1 MSTAVT
7 PPPLSPLDKLLR
19 YLKNSFADGR
29 SPALWL
35 LALVVGVVAGYAAI
49 GLRLAIQSVQL
60 IAFGEF
66 SERLAST
73 ASTLPAI
80 MVILAPV
87 AGGCVVSLLLYVG
100 LKTKWLPEIRAEGV
114 ADVMEARAAQGGKMA
129 LMPSVWSALV
139 HAVSIGAGGSTGRE
153 GPSVN
158 LGAALASFISQP
170 LNLPARGARIM
181 LACGASAAVA
191 ASFNAPVAGALFAFE
206 VVLGHY
212 ALRSIGPVA
221 AASVIGA
228 ILSRIHFGAT
238 PAFSVPEVPPASLA
252 DFIAIIPLGLVS
264 AALAIACV
272 MLAFNVPRHLAT
284 RAQALSIPLWIL
296 PPFGG
301 LLIGGL
307 GLLAPEVLGVGY
319 EATSIALAGGYA
331 IATLAA
337 LIVLKLAAI
346 VATMAFRFGGGI
358 FAPSLY
364 LGAMLGALYGALIA
378 PILGPDSAGSAY
390 FAVIGMG
397 AVGGA
402 VLGAPLSTTLI
413 VFELT
418 ASYEA
423 SIALLVCVSLASV
436 ITTSITK
443 GSFFHKQVE
452 RHGFDLTQG
461 DARVILQTIRARDI
475 MTPLDSH
482 DTRGELDEPCVYDDD
497 YLGRVMGFFSAE
509 KIDGAQVRSRHGD
522 QPIVG
527 YITKADAHAAYAH
540 ALQARHEEEHR

>member
-1 MSTAVT
+1 MSSAVT
-7 PPPLSPLDKLLR
+7 PPPLSPLAKLLR
-19 YLKNSFADGR
+19 YLKNSFANGR

-49 GLRLAIQSVQL
+49 GLRLSIQSVQL

-66 SERLAST
+66 PERLATT
-73 ASTLPAI
+73 ASTLPPLLI
-80 MVILAPV
+80 ILAPV
-87 AGGCVVSLLLYVG
+87 AGGCVVSLLLHVG
-100 LKTKWLPEIRAEGV
+100 LRTKWLPEVRAEGV

-129 LMPSVWSALV
+129 LMPSLWSALI

-153 GPSVN
+153 GPAVN
-158 LGAALASFISQP
+158 LGAALASFVSRP

-181 LACGASAAVA
+181 LACGAAAAVA

-221 AASVIGA
+221 ASSVIGA

-238 PAFSVPEVPPASLA
+238 PAFEVPDIPPASLA
-252 DFIAIIPLGLVS
+252 DFIAIIPLGLAS
-264 AALAIACV
+264 AGLAIACV
-272 MLAFNVPRHLAT
+272 MLAFNVPRHLANQ
-284 RAQALSIPLWIL
+284 AQAFKVPLWIL

-301 LLIGGL
+301 LIIGGL
-307 GLLAPEVLGVGY
+307 GVLAPEVLGVGY

-364 LGAMLGALYGALIA
+364 LGAMLGALYGALIS

-475 MTPLDSH
+475 MTPLDNQ
-482 DTRGELDEPCVYDDD
+482 DTQGELEESCVYDDD

-527 YITKADAHAAYAH
+527 YITKADAHAAYAS

>member
-1 MSTAVT
+1 
-7 PPPLSPLDKLLR
+7 
-19 YLKNSFADGR
+19 
-29 SPALWL
+29 
-35 LALVVGVVAGYAAI
+35 
-49 GLRLAIQSVQL
+49 
-60 IAFGEF
+60 
-66 SERLAST
+66 
-73 ASTLPAI
+73 
-80 MVILAPV
+80 
-87 AGGCVVSLLLYVG
+87 
-100 LKTKWLPEIRAEGV
+100 
-114 ADVMEARAAQGGKMA
+114 
-129 LMPSVWSALV
+129 
-139 HAVSIGAGGSTGRE
+139 
-153 GPSVN
+153 
-158 LGAALASFISQP
+158 
-170 LNLPARGARIM
+170 
-181 LACGASAAVA
+181 
-191 ASFNAPVAGALFAFE
+191 
-206 VVLGHY
+206 
-212 ALRSIGPVA
+212 
-221 AASVIGA
+221 
-228 ILSRIHFGAT
+228 
-238 PAFSVPEVPPASLA
+238 
-252 DFIAIIPLGLVS
+252 
-264 AALAIACV
+264 
-272 MLAFNVPRHLAT
+272 
-284 RAQALSIPLWIL
+284 
-296 PPFGG
+296 
-301 LLIGGL
+301 
-307 GLLAPEVLGVGY
+307 
-319 EATSIALAGGYA
+319 
-331 IATLAA
+331 
-337 LIVLKLAAI
+337 
-346 VATMAFRFGGGI
+346 MAFRFGGGI

-482 DTRGELDEPCVYDDD
+482 DATGELDEACVYDDD